1 MTDTNPFDLSR
12 REILGTAAGLATAA
26 LAGNAMAQAITAP
39 ASARRPVTFKNNQIA
54 MAGELHLPAG
64 FDEGRQYPA
73 IVVAHP
79 AGAVKEQTPAV
90 YATRL
95 AKRGLVVLTFDASHQ
110 GASGGEPRYLENPYE
125 RVEDVRCA
133 VDYLSNLSFVDGKR
147 IGALGVCAGG
157 GYAITA
163 ATTDRRI
170 KAVAGVSATDAGA
183 AIREGWEG
191 DLPVSEQLKM
201 LEAVSAQRTAEAKG
215 AAVAYGPYV
224 PEVVDEKTLV
234 TMREAR
240 EYYRTPR
247 AQHPNSPNKVMF
259 TSLDKL
265 LTYSATDRIDTL
277 LTQPLLVIVGSKSD
291 ARRYADAFHQK
302 AASKDKELFVLAGA
316 THVDLYDVPKCRVP
330 TVHKRA

>member
-1 MTDTNPFDLSR
+1 
-12 REILGTAAGLATAA
+12 
-26 LAGNAMAQAITAP
+26 
-39 ASARRPVTFKNNQIA
+39 
-54 MAGELHLPAG
+54 
-64 FDEGRQYPA
+64 
-73 IVVAHP
+73 
-79 AGAVKEQTPAV
+79 
-90 YATRL
+90 
-95 AKRGLVVLTFDASHQ
+95 
-110 GASGGEPRYLENPYE
+110 
-125 RVEDVRCA
+125 
-133 VDYLSNLSFVDGKR
+133 VDYLSTRSFVDAGR

-157 GYAITA
+157 GYSISA

-215 AAVAYGPYV
+215 AEVAYGPYV

-247 AQHPNSPNKVMF
+247 AQHPNSPNQVMF

-265 LTYSATDRIDTL
+265 LTFSATDRIDTL

-291 ARRYADAFHQK
+291 ARRYADAFHEK
-302 AASKDKELFVLAGA
+302 AASKDKELFVMAGA
-316 THVDLYDVPKCRVP
+316 THVDLYDVPKFVDP
-330 TVHKRA
+330 AADKLAAFFKSKL